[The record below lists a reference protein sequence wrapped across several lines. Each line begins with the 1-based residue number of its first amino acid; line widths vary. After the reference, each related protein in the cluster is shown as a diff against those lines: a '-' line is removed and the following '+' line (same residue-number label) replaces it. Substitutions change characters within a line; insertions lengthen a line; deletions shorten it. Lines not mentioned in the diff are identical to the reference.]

1 MNRNCLVSTH
11 SMNHLMDSAGWQAL
25 VDQAPSFSPP
35 DYRFRTT
42 SGEWK
47 ELEATAHQAPH
58 LTGPTA

>member
-35 DYRFRTT
+35 ITGSARPAG
-42 SGEWK
+42 SGKNWK
-47 ELEATAHQAPH
+47 QRPTKL
-58 LTGPTA
+58 LT